1 LKLYQP
7 LHNKSAA
14 IDVLMAEDLKS
25 ELNSLMKKQTL
36 HIALSLPTAS
46 PSWFAVSFF
55 FFYFFYFYATGP
67 GLIM

>member
-1 LKLYQP
+1 LKLYQS

-14 IDVLMAEDLKS
+14 VDVMIADVLKS
-25 ELNSLMKKQTL
+25 EFILLMKKQAL

-55 FFYFFYFYATGP
+55 FFYFFYFYATGT